1 MNISYCLCGNTN
13 KCYPTCLSKCNSNN
27 KYFLKD
33 RMKMNFRILFDNIQ
47 TISTIYNSK
56 TTFLKS
62 NEFNSNFLRIDILDE
77 SIDEINDISNH
88 ILLGNR
94 FNGNKYTNGNLNRN
108 I

>member
-1 MNISYCLCGNTN
+1 
-13 KCYPTCLSKCNSNN
+13 
-27 KYFLKD
+27 
-33 RMKMNFRILFDNIQ
+33 MNFRILFDNIQ

-56 TTFLKS
+56 TTFLKA

-77 SIDEINDISNH
+77 NIDEINDISNH

-94 FNGNKYTNGNLNRN
+94 FNGNKYTNANLNRN